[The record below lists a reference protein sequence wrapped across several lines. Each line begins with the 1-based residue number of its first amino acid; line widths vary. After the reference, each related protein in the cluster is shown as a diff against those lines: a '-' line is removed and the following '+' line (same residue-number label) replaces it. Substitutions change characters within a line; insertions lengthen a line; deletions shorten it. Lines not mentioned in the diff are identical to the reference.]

1 MKASRIFLQ
10 AAVAFMGLGAL
21 ALMLWVP
28 PHEGRN
34 ADAALSA
41 VYFKDPFLAYV
52 YLGSLPFFYALFQAF
67 KVLGYIGRNE
77 AFSPNTVKALRTIRR
92 CALATAGLAAGAV
105 ISIRVT
111 AGPAEDPA
119 GFVMPGVFAV
129 FASLAAASAATVL
142 ENIVGSG
149 LEKRSER

>member
-1 MKASRIFLQ
+1 MKVSRIFLQ
-10 AAVAFMGLGAL
+10 AAVAFIGLGAL

-34 ADAALSA
+34 ANAALSA

-52 YLGSLPFFYALFQAF
+52 YMGSIPFFYGLFQAF

-77 AFSPNTVKALRTIRR
+77 AFSPNTVKALRVIRR

-105 ISIRVT
+105 IFIRVT
-111 AGPAEDPA
+111 AGSAEDPA
-119 GFVMPGVFAV
+119 GFVLPGAFAV

-142 ENIVGSG
+142 ENIVGRSRGSG
-149 LEKRSER
+149 A